1 MNEYGIIR
9 PIGLDAVCSEI
20 ESICSAPFVYRL
32 GLLKPDHM
40 LIQLDSGCGRTT
52 IMEYAADMFKAAGV
66 LDFSSGL
73 DDYVRITL
81 DGTLPQL
88 RQAMSDLQSAAVYK
102 PNFTGLVEVDA
113 AALATRSGETQYNE
127 FFGRFA
133 EQCSHACV
141 FFFFPSKPTK
151 TEDSFAERVMQ
162 SFDIAARIVPDAY
175 NCEQI
180 VRIAEKNLHQ
190 RGIVID
196 QHQKVHS
203 MLCSIAEANDITTV
217 KEAILLS
224 GAVLRFADFTGAA
237 PTIRPEQLNTLA
249 DDPAAVNR
257 FIRRTNR

>member
-20 ESICSAPFVYRL
+20 ENICSAPYVYRL

-40 LIQLDSGCGRTT
+40 LIQLDSGSGRTT
-52 IMEYAADMFKAAGV
+52 IMEYASDMFKAAGV

-73 DDYVRITL
+73 DDYVKITL

-88 RQAMSDLQSAAVYK
+88 RQAMFDLQSAAVYK
-102 PNFTGLVEVDA
+102 PSFTGLVEVDA
-113 AALATRSGETQYNE
+113 TALAARSGETQYNE

-133 EQCSHACV
+133 EQCRHACV
-141 FFFFPSKPTK
+141 FFFFPSNPTK
-151 TEDSFAERVMQ
+151 TEACFAEKVMQ
-162 SFDIAARIVPDAY
+162 SFDITMRIVPDEY

-180 VRIAEKNLHQ
+180 VHIAEKNLHQ

-203 MLCSIAEANDITTV
+203 MLCSIVEEHNITTV
-217 KEAILLS
+217 REAILLS
-224 GAVLRFADFTGAA
+224 GAVLRFADFTGTA
-237 PTIRPEQLNTLA
+237 PTIRPEQLNVLA
-249 DDPAAVNR
+249 VDPAAVNR
-257 FIRRTNR
+257 LIRRTNR